1 VTGEHAFVVRVAGR
15 YFYGFNKR
23 GHIMTAWSLPGAKL
37 FSDAREAIAVERLAK
52 MRGRESR
59 TEIVAP
65 LLMEVHT

>member
-1 VTGEHAFVVRVAGR
+1 MTGEHAFVVRVAGR

-65 LLMEVHT
+65 LLMAVPS